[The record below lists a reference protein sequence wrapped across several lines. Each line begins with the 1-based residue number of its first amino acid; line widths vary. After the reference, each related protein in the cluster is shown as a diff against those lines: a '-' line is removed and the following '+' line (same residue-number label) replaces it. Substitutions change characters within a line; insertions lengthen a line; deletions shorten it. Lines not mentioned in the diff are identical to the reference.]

1 MDNTELN
8 ITREINE
15 VEASKIK
22 FFFVGAIIGALPYVL
37 LFAALSSHLGERIL
51 FRNTLIVFTFL
62 SIFINGLVISKT
74 IYKRYKDFMEFK
86 YDIKYEEL
94 RIEVL
99 FLCNIFW
106 YYNSTIILIVV

>member
-1 MDNTELN
+1 MDNTEL
-8 ITREINE
+8 IIKQEINE
-15 VEASKIK
+15 VETSKIK
-22 FFFVGAIIGALPYVL
+22 FLFIGALIGAVPYILLFLILGAIIGALPYVL

-94 RIEVL
+94 KKNFE
-99 FLCNIFW
+99 
-106 YYNSTIILIVV
+106 